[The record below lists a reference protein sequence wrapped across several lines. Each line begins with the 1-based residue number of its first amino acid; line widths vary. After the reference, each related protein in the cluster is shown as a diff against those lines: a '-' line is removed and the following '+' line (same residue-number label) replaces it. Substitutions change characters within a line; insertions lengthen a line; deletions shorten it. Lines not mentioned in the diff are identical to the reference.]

1 MTIMRMSNMTRN
13 EAGDGIWKQ
22 SDNDTDAN
30 DGDVEVDNNG
40 NKSPLIDK

>member
-1 MTIMRMSNMTRN
+1 MTIMRRKIMTRN

-30 DGDVEVDNNG
+30 DGEVGVDNKG